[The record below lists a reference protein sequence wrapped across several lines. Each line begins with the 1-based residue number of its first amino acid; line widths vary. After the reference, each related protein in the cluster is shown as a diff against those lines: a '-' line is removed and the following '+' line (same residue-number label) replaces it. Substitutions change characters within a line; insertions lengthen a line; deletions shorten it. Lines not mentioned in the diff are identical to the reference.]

1 MSLRS
6 FIDVSFTILVQEY
19 QRLGVDL
26 LSAIDKVGML
36 GVVPEAEVEA
46 ESHAVDNQQSMQQLM
61 AMMAGVKGA
70 PV

>member
-46 ESHAVDNQQSMQQLM
+46 ESQAVGNQQSMQQLM

>member
-6 FIDVSFTILVQEY
+6 FIDVSFTILVEEY

-26 LSAIDKVGML
+26 LSAIDKVGRL